1 MPLFMLRSSPIWIV
15 VASLGSIMPVARA
28 QDPPCPSQIVPG
40 GATAGRGDVAASA
53 AQEKRSEG
61 GNIHISSDQATLG
74 VDGNAT
80 LRGNV
85 EVRQGDREIHAD
97 QVDYDSN
104 NRSMRSDGHIDY
116 QDPLVHVA
124 GAGGSYSTSGGAQ
137 FRSAQFDLR
146 QRAARG
152 AAREMTLTPA
162 GVLHLQGVTFTT
174 CPLRDQSW
182 QLKAKSIVLDT
193 RNKVGTGRG
202 AQVDFMGV
210 PLVYLPWVSFP
221 LSSER
226 KSGFLFPGVGNTST
240 NGLQL
245 SVPYYW
251 NIAPNADFTFQPI
264 LYSKAGTDL
273 GGDLRFL
280 TASQRGRLDWNYL
293 PDDSAFGGS
302 RSRVRFTEVAELP
315 GDFRLNASAE
325 NVSDTRYFEDFS
337 QGPEGASTPFLERR
351 ATLSYRSEHWSI
363 DGEAQ
368 QYQTIDYTLL
378 QPDRPYARVP
388 RIAVDA
394 DYGVGP
400 NALLHYGFDSELVD
414 FQHSQRPDI
423 VTTGWR
429 ADLMPQVSLDLTG
442 PGYFLRPALAW
453 RATQYELDTRGP
465 GQLQRSPSRT
475 LPIASFD
482 TGLVFERPSGSRD
495 QRKLTL
501 EPRIL
506 YVDVP
511 YRGQDQLPVFDTAL
525 PDLNPVQLFRT
536 NRYVG
541 ADRVSDAN
549 QVSVGVTSRLLDAR
563 DGRQFISATLG
574 ETYYFETPRVILP
587 GEVPT
592 TGKRSDLVAQLALTA
607 FQDWSADIGVQ
618 WDQQKRRSE
627 RTTVNLQYK
636 PAPDT
641 VVNLAYRYER
651 FVTTV
656 EVFQGVPQLI
666 QQGFDQFELSG
677 VWPIKRHW
685 NLFVRDVYS
694 LRDPAQDHPK
704 ELERFAGFEYRAC
717 CWRIRL
723 GARRYVNSH
732 DPAAGQTTGVWLQL
746 ELAGLASVGSASDAF
761 LTEAIRG
768 YTPPEATNVRTQGA
782 LKGIW

>member
-1 MPLFMLRSSPIWIV
+1 
-15 VASLGSIMPVARA
+15 
-28 QDPPCPSQIVPG
+28 
-40 GATAGRGDVAASA
+40 
-53 AQEKRSEG
+53 
-61 GNIHISSDQATLG
+61 

-162 GVLHLQGVTFTT
+162 GVLRLQGVTFTT

-501 EPRIL
+501 EPRVL

-732 DPAAGQTTGVWLQL
+732 DPTAGQTTGVWLQL

-768 YTPPEATNVRTQGA
+768 YTPPEATNVRTQGP

>member
-1 MPLFMLRSSPIWIV
+1 MLRSSPIWIV

-40 GATAGRGDVAASA
+40 GATTGRGDAAATA

-61 GNIHISSDQATLG
+61 GNIVISSDQATLG

-116 QDPLVHVA
+116 RDPLVHVA
-124 GAGGSYSTSGGAQ
+124 GAGGSYSTSGGAE

-162 GVLHLQGVTFTT
+162 GVLRLQGVTFTT

-302 RSRVRFTEVAELP
+302 RSRVRFTDVAELP

-501 EPRIL
+501 EPRVL

-574 ETYYFETPRVILP
+574 ETYYFETPRVMLP

-656 EVFQGVPQLI
+656 ELFQGVPQLI

-694 LRDPAQDHPK
+694 LRDRAQDHPK

-732 DPAAGQTTGVWLQL
+732 DPTAGQTTGVWLQL